1 MLFTLILVLTFTA
14 AALLA
19 AALRGLLGAE
29 RDHLQRRLDEI
40 ARPVAPPL
48 SSLAEAELEGDW
60 RERLARPVLARLAG
74 VGARLTPAGTADSL
88 RRTLIRAGSPCGPA
102 EFVGLRVLSVA
113 AGLGSAAACC
123 LWVPAPGGRVV
134 LLLLG
139 GVIGFV
145 MPDSLLEQAVRRRQA
160 RIRQALPDAVD
171 LLVVSVEAGL
181 GLDAA
186 LAKVTDKMRG
196 PLPDELARARQEM
209 GLGRTRAAALKDM
222 AARLE
227 IGEVKTFVAALTQ
240 AERRGTSLGRTLRAQ
255 SESARAARV
264 QRVREQ
270 AARLPVTLLFPLVLF
285 VFPAIFVVLL
295 GPSLVRLMQAL
306 GR

>member
-1 MLFTLILVLTFTA
+1 ML
-14 AALLA
+14 
-19 AALRGLLGAE
+19 
-29 RDHLQRRLDEI
+29 
-40 ARPVAPPL
+40 
-48 SSLAEAELEGDW
+48 
-60 RERLARPVLARLAG
+60 
-74 VGARLTPAGTADSL
+74 
-88 RRTLIRAGSPCGPA
+88 
-102 EFVGLRVLSVA
+102 
-113 AGLGSAAACC
+113 GLGVAAACC
-123 LWVPAPGGRVV
+123 LWVVAPGGRVA

-139 GVIGFV
+139 GVIGFAV
-145 MPDSLLEQAVRRRQA
+145 PDSLLEQAVRRRQA
-160 RIRQALPDAVD
+160 LIRRALPDAID

-196 PLPDELARARQEM
+196 PLSGELTRARQEM
-209 GLGRTRAAALKDM
+209 GLGRTRAASLKDM

-227 IGEVKTFVAALTQ
+227 DREVKTFVAALTQ

-295 GPSLVRLMQAL
+295 GPSLSPADAGTGQIAEAIKKAGGCVPLAGSVFANVRYSIAYARRFVN
-306 GR
+306 GRRFTRSGLCVN

>member
-1 MLFTLILVLTFTA
+1 MLLALILLFTFLC

-19 AALRGLLGAE
+19 LALRGLLGAE
-29 RDHLQRRLDEI
+29 RDHLQRRLN
-40 ARPVAPPL
+40 ALTRPSTTSSP
-48 SSLAEAELEGDW
+48 SLAEAELEGDW

-74 VGARLTPAGTADSL
+74 VGERLTPAGTAARL
-88 RRTLIRAGSPCGPA
+88 RQTLVRAGSPCGAA

-113 AGLGSAAACC
+113 LGLGVAVACC
-123 LWVPAPGGRVV
+123 LWVSAPSGRVV
-134 LLLLG
+134 LLILG
-139 GVIGFV
+139 IVIGAAV
-145 MPDSLLEQAVRRRQA
+145 PDSLLEQAVRRRQA
-160 RIRQALPDAVD
+160 QIRRTLPDAVD

-196 PLPDELARARQEM
+196 PLSEELTRARQEM

-227 IGEVKTFVAALTQ
+227 LGEVKTFVAALIQ

-255 SESARAARV
+255 SESARTARV

-270 AARLPVTLLFPLVLF
+270 AARLPVTLLFPLVVF
-285 VFPAIFVVLL
+285 IFPAIFVVLL

-306 GR
+306 GK

>member
-1 MLFTLILVLTFTA
+1 MLLISILLLTFLA

-19 AALRGLLGAE
+19 IILRGLIGAE
-29 RDHLQRRLDEI
+29 RDRLKQRLDDI
-40 ARPVAPPL
+40 ARPAASSNV
-48 SSLAEAELEGDW
+48 SLAEAELEGDW
-60 RERLARPVLARLAG
+60 RERLARPVLSRLAG
-74 VGARLTPAGTADSL
+74 VGARLTPVGTAARL
-88 RRTLIRAGSPCGPA
+88 RQALIRAGGPCTPA
-102 EFVGLRVLSVA
+102 EFAGLRVLSVA
-113 AGLGSAAACC
+113 LGLGVAGACC
-123 LWVPAPGGRVV
+123 LWVVAPGGRV
-134 LLLLG
+134 LLLLLS
-139 GVIGFV
+139 GVIGFAV
-145 MPDSLLEQAVRRRQA
+145 PDSLLEQAVRRRQA
-160 RIRQALPDAVD
+160 LIRRALPDTID

-196 PLPDELARARQEM
+196 PLSEELTRARQEM
-209 GLGRTRAAALKDM
+209 GLGRTRAASLKDM

-306 GR
+306 GK

>member
-1 MLFTLILVLTFTA
+1 MLLALILILVFLF

-19 AALRGLLGAE
+19 VVLRGLLGAE
-29 RDHLQRRLDEI
+29 RDRLRRRLDEI
-40 ARPVAPPL
+40 ARPAVSPL
-48 SSLAEAELEGDW
+48 PSLAEAELEGDW
-60 RERLARPVLARLAG
+60 RERLARPVLAQLAG
-74 VGARLTPAGTADSL
+74 VGARLTPAGTAARL
-88 RRTLIRAGSPCGPA
+88 RATLVRAGGTCTPA
-102 EFVGLRVLSVA
+102 EFAGLRVLSFALGLSVA
-113 AGLGSAAACC
+113 GACC
-123 LWVPAPGGRVV
+123 LGVPAPGGRVV

-139 GVIGFV
+139 GVIGFA
-145 MPDSLLEQAVRRRQA
+145 MPDSLLEQAVRRRQTL
-160 RIRQALPDAVD
+160 IRRALPDAID

-196 PLPDELARARQEM
+196 PLCEELTRARQEM

-306 GR
+306 GK

>member
-1 MLFTLILVLTFTA
+1 MLLLLILLFTFLA

-19 AALRGLLGAE
+19 LALRGLLGAE
-29 RDHLQRRLDEI
+29 RDHLKQRLDAL
-40 ARPVAPPL
+40 ARPAAPSTP
-48 SSLAEAELEGDW
+48 SLAEAELEGDW
-60 RERLARPVLARLAG
+60 RERLARPFLARLAR
-74 VGARLTPAGTADSL
+74 VGERLTPAGTAERL
-88 RRTLIRAGSPCGPA
+88 RQTLVRAGNPCGTA

-113 AGLGSAAACC
+113 VGLGLAAVCWLGIA
-123 LWVPAPGGRVV
+123 APGGRVFV
-134 LLLLG
+134 LLLG
-139 GVIGFV
+139 GVIGFAV
-145 MPDSLLEQAVRRRQA
+145 PESLLEQAVRRRQA
-160 RIRQALPDAVD
+160 EIRRALPDAVD

-196 PLPDELARARQEM
+196 PLSNELTRARQEM

-227 IGEVKTFVAALTQ
+227 IGEVKTVIAALSQ

-270 AARLPVTLLFPLVLF
+270 AARLPVTLLFPLVVF

-306 GR
+306 GK